1 MYMLLHSTEIQE
13 LQLSHQKSQAA
24 LNENSMVIEELQD
37 LDEEEQVFRL
47 VGPVLLKQDLVEAK
61 DAVKQRV
68 GFIKEEIAKIE
79 DKLTAKQRELE
90 EIQTK
95 VVAMQQAAAKGK

>member
-1 MYMLLHSTEIQE
+1 
-13 LQLSHQKSQAA
+13 
-24 LNENSMVIEELQD
+24 MVIEELQD